1 MAASLL
7 LVGIPVAFQKSVDR
21 AGRTCRGLRF
31 EVEKYIMK
39 TNMFRIALYF
49 AGYSENG
56 LNSFAALSV
65 SCLTGNPLTPNL
77 PVKELALSGLQVAYA
92 NSITAAQQ
100 GGKVET
106 AKKGTARAALL
117 AALRQNAAYVQSLG
131 LTNLEDIFSTGYDV
145 VSTNKTQSPLTTP
158 VFALDNSFPGQITVA
173 LTAVVNAKAYQ
184 VQYSIGT
191 GLWQELGIY
200 PNTRGIVL
208 PNLTTATICNMRV
221 RAIGGSTQY
230 SQWSATVSAVV
241 N

>member
-1 MAASLL
+1 
-7 LVGIPVAFQKSVDR
+7 
-21 AGRTCRGLRF
+21 
-31 EVEKYIMK
+31 MK
-39 TNMFRIALYF
+39 TNILRVALYF
-49 AGYSENG
+49 AAYSDNN

-77 PVKELALSGLQVAYA
+77 PVKVADLTTLQTAFA
-92 NSITAAQQ
+92 SSITAAQQ

-106 AKKGTARAALL
+106 AKKNTARAALL
-117 AALRQNAAYVQSLG
+117 AALRQNAAYVQSLA

-158 VFALDNSFPGQITVA
+158 VFALDNSFPGQVTVNLA
-173 LTAVVNAKAYQ
+173 AVVNAKSYQ

-191 GLWQELGIY
+191 GTWQELGIY
-200 PNTRGIVL
+200 PNTRGIVV
-208 PNLTTATICNMRV
+208 PNLTSTTVCNVRV